1 MLILG
6 ESEANE
12 GTVSVR
18 KQGEGDLGGMSIE
31 AFTELI
37 ESEIAELLK

>member
-6 ESEANE
+6 ENEANE

-18 KQGEGDLGGMSIE
+18 RQGEGDLGGMSIE
-31 AFTELI
+31 AFAEHI
-37 ESEIAELLK
+37 RSEIAEMLK